1 MHWKKIILSAFLV
14 LPLIMA
20 GGFGVYAHAEGMN
33 PCSAKNPCGMKNP
46 CSMKPK
52 PIRKKPVTDS
62 GKLLQMG
69 EKLWSDNQLGKSGL
83 ACATCHAD
91 GKGLKTE
98 PFPKYLEM
106 PNDILTLDQMINFC
120 LVNPM
125 KGKILEWNSLEMTAL
140 AAYVKTYAKEEGKP
154 ANPCTMKNPCMMK
167 NPCGMKNH

>member
-20 GGFGVYAHAEGMN
+20 GGYDVNAHAEGMN
-33 PCSAKNPCGMKNP
+33 PCSVKNPCGMKNP
-46 CSMKPK
+46 CAMKPK

-62 GKLLQMG
+62 ATLLQMG
-69 EKLWSDNQLGKSGL
+69 EKLWSDTKLGKSGL

-120 LVNPM
+120 MVNPM
-125 KGKILEWNSLEMTAL
+125 KGTILEWNSLEMTAL
-140 AAYVKTYAKEEGKP
+140 ASYANAYAKDEGKP
-154 ANPCTMKNPCMMK
+154 ANPCTMKNPCGMM
-167 NPCGMKNH
+167 NH